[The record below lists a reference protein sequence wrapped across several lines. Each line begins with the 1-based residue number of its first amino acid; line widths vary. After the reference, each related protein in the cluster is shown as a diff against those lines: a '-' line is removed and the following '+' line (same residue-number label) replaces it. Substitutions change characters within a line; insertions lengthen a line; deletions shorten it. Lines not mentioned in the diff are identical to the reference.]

1 MAAAKR
7 RTRPRTPKNDW
18 YSAFLGA
25 LADGASITRAA
36 ETAGIGRRTAFDHR
50 QRDEDFAL
58 AWHEAAE
65 AGADRL
71 EDEARRRAA
80 EGTLKPIYQ
89 GGKLVGEVREYSDTL
104 LIFLLKGKRPE
115 VFREN
120 VKVEH
125 SGSVD
130 QNIDLV
136 GIHDPDARQEALRIL
151 HDSGAI

>member
-1 MAAAKR
+1 MAATKR
-7 RTRPRTPKNDW
+7 TTRRTPKKDW
-18 YSAFLGA
+18 RPAFLGA

-36 ETAGIGRRTAFDHR
+36 EVAKVGRRTAFDHR
-50 QRDEDFAL
+50 HQDEDFAL

-65 AGADRL
+65 AGADKL

-80 EGTLKPIYQ
+80 EGVLKPVYQ
-89 GGKLVGEVREYSDTL
+89 GGKLVGEIREYSDTL

-125 SGSVD
+125 SGRIAHDLEGMDDD
-130 QNIDLV
+130 QLRRV
-136 GIHDPDARQEALRIL
+136 AEGLEAF
-151 HDSGAI
+151 S

>member
-1 MAAAKR
+1 MTTKRTTR
-7 RTRPRTPKNDW
+7 RTTKKDWRPV
-18 YSAFLGA
+18 FLGA
-25 LADGASITRAA
+25 LSDGASITRAA

-50 QRDEDFAL
+50 HRDEGFAL

-80 EGTLKPIYQ
+80 EGTLKPVYQ
-89 GGKLVGEVREYSDTL
+89 GGKLVGEIREYSDTL

-115 VFREN
+115 VFRDN

-125 SGSVD
+125 SGSVRH
-130 QNIDLV
+130 DLA
-136 GIHDPDARQEALRIL
+136 GMSDEQLDELADKLAR
-151 HDSGAI
+151 